1 MAKNIYAIKSLLTNA
16 VVGMRA
22 IAAILPEAVDPSR
35 EGTLSPRPRLTC
47 TRLALAAAARAS
59 ATRLKTAFLP
69 AATIASPEKMP
80 DLMEGAKRGG
90 GSDPARLFRPSASWL
105 GG

>member
-1 MAKNIYAIKSLLTNA
+1 MVSTKILLTRA
-16 VVGMRA
+16 VVCVWAMPTT
-22 IAAILPEAVDPSR
+22 LPEAVDPSR
-35 EGTLSPRPRLTC
+35 DGIRSPRPRLAR

-59 ATRLKTAFLP
+59 ATRLNTAFLP
-69 AATIASPEKMP
+69 AATMASPEKTP
-80 DLMEGAKRGG
+80 DLIEGAKRGG

>member
-1 MAKNIYAIKSLLTNA
+1 MPTT
-16 VVGMRA
+16 
-22 IAAILPEAVDPSR
+22 LPEAVDPSGDGIR
-35 EGTLSPRPRLTC
+35 SPRPRLAR

-59 ATRLKTAFLP
+59 ATRLNTAFLP
-69 AATIASPEKMP
+69 AATMASPEKTP

>member
-1 MAKNIYAIKSLLTNA
+1 MTKNVYATKSLLTNA

-22 IAAILPEAVDPSR
+22 ISAILPEAVDPSR
-35 EGTLSPRPRLTC
+35 EGTLSPRTRLTR
-47 TRLALAAAARAS
+47 TLLALAAAARAS

-69 AATIASPEKMP
+69 AATIASPEKTP
-80 DLMEGAKRGG
+80 DRMEGAKRGG

-105 GG
+105 GR

>member
-1 MAKNIYAIKSLLTNA
+1 
-16 VVGMRA
+16 MRA
-22 IAAILPEAVDPSR
+22 ISAILPEAVEPSR
-35 EGTLSPRPRLTC
+35 EGTLSPRTRLAR

-59 ATRLKTAFLP
+59 ATRLNTAFLP
-69 AATIASPEKMP
+69 AATMASPEKTP